1 MPIIGCLSQ
10 VTSCK
15 RRASTIADAS
25 ALASQ
30 VARMWPIVGGL
41 FLEARQQFSL
51 LGVEL
56 LCRQYAGVAELT
68 KLGKLLVN
76 VRLTRGSGLF
86 SRWTV
91 CHRAGKTLP
100 DGVCDVLPVGLVH
113 ASDLSLVAG
122 GEDCQGSRQH
132 AGTRT
137 ADIL

>member
-1 MPIIGCLSQ
+1 
-10 VTSCK
+10 
-15 RRASTIADAS
+15 
-25 ALASQ
+25 
-30 VARMWPIVGGL
+30 MWPIVGGL

-137 ADIL
+137 ADILAMPFVYGDIVTRASVLLSLGVTVTGAGARK